1 MTRRGVVR
9 SAFLTGTALIAVLAI
24 TGCSAGPEGL
34 RPISPEGRS
43 IRDLFALVL
52 ALSAV
57 VFLGVVAV
65 LAYVLIRYRS
75 RGERG
80 EHGGG
85 GEHPKVQ
92 IAWTVGP
99 LLLFAVLAVLFVR
112 TMNVV
117 DHPVA
122 ASGLRV
128 EVIGHQWWWEFRYPD
143 LGVVTA
149 NELHVPVGTPM
160 RLDLSGADVI
170 HSFWVP
176 QFGWK
181 VDAIPGR
188 PTHLSVTVDRA
199 GTFLGSCTEFCGA
212 EHAGMLIRVVAEPQD
227 QFDAWVKA
235 QQQPAATP
243 QSDVAQS
250 GQNIFLSSTCV
261 SCHTVRGTAATGSVG
276 PDLTHVGSRATLGS
290 GVVTNT
296 PDHLRTW
303 IANAGTIKPAVLM
316 PPFDFTPEQLD
327 ALVAYLESLK

>member
-1 MTRRGVVR
+1 MTRRGRLR
-9 SAFLTGTALIAVLAI
+9 SACLAGVALLTVAAI

-43 IRDLFALVL
+43 VRNLFVLLLVL
-52 ALSAV
+52 SALAIC
-57 VFLGVVAV
+57 GVAAV
-65 LAYVLIRYRS
+65 LAYVLIRYRG

-80 EHGGG
+80 EPGGG

-92 IAWTVGP
+92 IAWTVAP
-99 LLLFAVLAVLFVR
+99 LLLFAALTVLLVR
-112 TMNVV
+112 TIDDV

-143 LGVVTA
+143 LDVVTA
-149 NELHVPVGTPM
+149 NELYVSVGRPM
-160 RLDLSGADVI
+160 RLDLTGGDVI

-181 VDAIPGR
+181 MDAIPGR
-188 PTHLSVTVDRA
+188 TTHLSVTVDQA
-199 GTFLGSCTEFCGA
+199 GTYLGACTEFCGA
-212 EHAGMLIRVVAEPQD
+212 EHAGMLIRVVAEPAD
-227 QFDAWVKA
+227 QFDAWVQA

-250 GQNIFLSSTCV
+250 GQNLFLSSTCV
-261 SCHTVRGTAATGSVG
+261 NCHSIRGTAANGTVA
-276 PDLTHVGSRATLGS
+276 PDLTHFGSRTTLGA
-290 GVVTNT
+290 GVVANT

-303 IANAGTIKPAVLM
+303 IADAGSIKPAVLM
-316 PPFDFTPEQLD
+316 PSYDFTPDQLD

>member
-1 MTRRGVVR
+1 
-9 SAFLTGTALIAVLAI
+9 
-24 TGCSAGPEGL
+24 L

-43 IRDLFALVL
+43 IRNLFVLVL

-65 LAYVLIRYRS
+65 LAYILVRYRG

-80 EHGGG
+80 ERGGG

-92 IAWTVGP
+92 IAWTVAP
-99 LLLFAVLAVLFVR
+99 LLLFAVLAVLFIR
-112 TMNVV
+112 TMNDV

-143 LGVVTA
+143 LNLVTA
-149 NELHVPVGTPM
+149 NELHLPVGTPV
-160 RLDLSGADVI
+160 RFDLSGGDVI
-170 HSFWVP
+170 HSFWIP

-181 VDAIPGR
+181 MDAIPGR
-188 PTHLSVTVDRA
+188 TTHLSVTVDQP
-199 GTFLGSCTEFCGA
+199 GTFVGACTEFCGA
-212 EHAGMLIRVVAEPQD
+212 EHAGMLINVVAEPAD
-227 QFDAWVKA
+227 QFDAWVTS

-243 QSDVAQS
+243 QSDVVQS
-250 GQNIFLSSTCV
+250 GQNIFLASTCV
-261 SCHTVRGTAATGSVG
+261 SCHTVRGTAANGTVG
-276 PDLTHVGSRATLGS
+276 PDLTHIGSRATIGS

-303 IANAGTIKPAVLM
+303 IANAGNIKPAVLM

-327 ALVAYLESLK
+327 DLVAYLESLK